1 MNADEPETEAE
12 ATAVTE
18 AAADTEASGE
28 REPEAEDEANVAD
41 EASAKDDTE
50 EGDTEEGG
58 VKEGGVKAGVGLEA
72 ELDAEAPP
80 VAKEDALNFTLD
92 VFEGPLDL
100 LLYLIK
106 RDEVD
111 IYDIP
116 IVNITEQY
124 MDVLKMMQ
132 ILDLNIAGE
141 FLVMA
146 STLTLIKS
154 RLLLPVE
161 DRGEEDEEE
170 EDPRLDL
177 VRQLVEYRKFK
188 DAAGH
193 LEQLEGEMLNVFPR
207 GAINVDLEKQ
217 PGVSLKD
224 VSIFDLINAFNE
236 ALKRVEAE
244 KIREIFTERYT
255 VAEKIDELMIRIR
268 TNQRVSISGL
278 FVGMRSRAEIICTFL
293 AVLELIKLSQITI
306 QPQNEAFD
314 EIHIERVEDAPD
326 LGRGERLSS
335 FDMTKID
342 EASLTEQTAE
352 QTAEEPAEQ
361 TAEEPAEDI
370 EDQNEDTPEDR
381 EPSDQEINEDTPGQ
395 ESE

>member
-12 ATAVTE
+12 ATEATE
-18 AAADTEASGE
+18 AAADSEASGE
-28 REPEAEDEANVAD
+28 REPEVEDEANVAD
-41 EASAKDDTE
+41 EANV

-58 VKEGGVKAGVGLEA
+58 VKAGVGVEA

-124 MDVLKMMQ
+124 MEVLKMMQ

-154 RLLLPVE
+154 RMLLPVE
-161 DRGEEDEEE
+161 DRGEEEEEE

-255 VAEKIDELMIRIR
+255 VAEKIDELMIRMR

-314 EIHIERVEDAPD
+314 AIHIERVEDAPD

-342 EASLTEQTAE
+342 EAPAE
-352 QTAEEPAEQ
+352 ETAEE
-361 TAEEPAEDI
+361 T
-370 EDQNEDTPEDR
+370 EDQDTPEDR

>member
-1 MNADEPETEAE
+1 MSADEPETEPVAE
-12 ATAVTE
+12 A
-18 AAADTEASGE
+18 
-28 REPEAEDEANVAD
+28 EPP
-41 EASAKDDTE
+41 
-50 EGDTEEGG
+50 
-58 VKEGGVKAGVGLEA
+58 VKEN
-72 ELDAEAPP
+72 
-80 VAKEDALNFTLD
+80 ALNFTLD

-124 MDVLKMMQ
+124 MEVLKMMR

-154 RLLLPVE
+154 RMLLPVE
-161 DRGEEDEEE
+161 DRGEDEEE
-170 EDPRLDL
+170 EDDPRLDL

-188 DAAGH
+188 DAATH

-255 VAEKIDELMIRIR
+255 VAEKIDELMIRMR

-314 EIHIERVEDAPD
+314 AIHIERVEDAPD

-335 FDMTKID
+335 FDMNKID
-342 EASLTEQTAE
+342 PADEAADSETADSETADSETADSETADSETANSETTDSETTDSETADSETTDSETTDSETTDEEQSADR
-352 QTAEEPAEQ
+352 EP
-361 TAEEPAEDI
+361 EDD
-370 EDQNEDTPEDR
+370 ETNEDTPAE
-381 EPSDQEINEDTPGQ
+381 